1 VRIASKAAI
10 DHAVAKQE
18 GGIQLIPGTWF
29 GGEVGPA
36 AFLQT
41 WFGCDGTLSHGWFCD
56 PQLDRRMDHASA
68 LKATDPKRAATAW
81 AGVDRRVVDAA
92 GWVPLVTPREVDFV
106 SSRVGN
112 YQFHPIWGA
121 LVDQFWLH

>member
-1 VRIASKAAI
+1 
-10 DHAVAKQE
+10 
-18 GGIQLIPGTWF
+18 
-29 GGEVGPA
+29 
-36 AFLQT
+36 
-41 WFGCDGTLSHGWFCD
+41 
-56 PQLDRRMDHASA
+56 MDHASA